1 MLMASHHHSAAFP
14 RLTDE
19 QEGLVIVDALTQV
32 VSGAAAAGLEFRHD
46 HFLRLLHPPSTNTT
60 TTIFPPSSDFDT
72 CHICRISGCL
82 GCNFFSTPSSHQ
94 PTTTTT
100 DKNNNSGR
108 RVRRLKKNYRGV
120 RQRPW
125 GKWAAEIRD
134 PKRAARVWLGTFN
147 TAEEA
152 ARAYDE
158 AAIKFRG
165 PRARLNFPSSDNSLM
180 TFNYSPPAASTTTS
194 TSATVTA
201 APATATA
208 AAATSNFNPNEAAV
222 APRTPSSMMEIQ
234 NNVVLAEIFED
245 DDDIKSLIMDFAGQS
260 RSR

>member
-1 MLMASHHHSAAFP
+1 MLMASHHNSAAFP

-19 QEGLVIVDALTQV
+19 QEGVVIVDALTQV

-46 HFLRLLHPPSTNTT
+46 HFLRLLHPPSTNNT

-82 GCNFFSTPSSHQ
+82 GCNFFSTPYSHQ

-100 DKNNNSGR
+100 DKNNNNSGR
-108 RVRRLKKNYRGV
+108 RIRRLKKNYRGV

-165 PRARLNFPSSDNSLM
+165 PRARLNFPSSDNSLT

-201 APATATA
+201 
-208 AAATSNFNPNEAAV
+208 TSNFNRNEAAV
-222 APRTPSSMMEIQ
+222 APRTPSSMMKIQ

-260 RSR
+260 RSRLNQN